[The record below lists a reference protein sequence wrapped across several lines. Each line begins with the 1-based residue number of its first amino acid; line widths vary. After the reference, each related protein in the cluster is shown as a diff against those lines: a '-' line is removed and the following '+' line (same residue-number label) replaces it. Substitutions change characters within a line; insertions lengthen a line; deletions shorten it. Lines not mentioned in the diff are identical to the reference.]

1 SSGCAGCR
9 SGSRRA
15 ASTSPGASNS
25 PTGSSASR
33 EAPDS
38 SGCARHPGAAL
49 QGPRSCFKVR
59 VREPQPCRGTPPMTE
74 NLDAKP
80 IVVFK
85 TLSNTELGAQLVVV
99 DSNGD
104 IVLRDVLKK
113 VTESMLTSYPR
124 TQLGLWTPNRAA
136 IRYKADQIEARDVR
150 RF

>member
-1 SSGCAGCR
+1 MS
-9 SGSRRA
+9 
-15 ASTSPGASNS
+15 
-25 PTGSSASR
+25 
-33 EAPDS
+33 
-38 SGCARHPGAAL
+38 
-49 QGPRSCFKVR
+49 
-59 VREPQPCRGTPPMTE
+59 E

-85 TLSNTELGAQLVVV
+85 TLTNTELGAQHVVV

-150 RF
+150 RFDTGKKLSLAEIKALAS